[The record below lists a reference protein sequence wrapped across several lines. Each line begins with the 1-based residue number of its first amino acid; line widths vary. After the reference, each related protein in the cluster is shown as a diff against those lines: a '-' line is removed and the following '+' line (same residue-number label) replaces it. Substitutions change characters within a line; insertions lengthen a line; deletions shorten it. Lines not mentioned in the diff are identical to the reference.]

1 MNITTTLQATLTAEQ
16 EINWKEANWGAFT
29 RQGSH
34 KVAQTVIAMLKD
46 GIDAHL
52 ITDDYDRLMDIIEE
66 RSGVEEVTD
75 SEARDS
81 VLWVL
86 EKVLDGS
93 IPTLRRDFNTDEDEG
108 DA

>member
-1 MNITTTLQATLTAEQ
+1 
-16 EINWKEANWGAFT
+16 
-29 RQGSH
+29 
-34 KVAQTVIAMLKD
+34 MLKD